1 MKIKQF
7 VSLILIGAVTA
18 TTLLPLQVK
27 AEDTMD
33 AMPAG
38 EYLEMSDYIF
48 ESPEFLYDYPEDFD
62 EEQLG
67 SVSVNASVTKE
78 NILALMDEYDPDA
91 AFILRY
97 GIDCGDDI
105 TCWWGSG
112 EKIIDEIDTAVHE
125 EFHGY
130 THYAAW
136 SNGHYNAQV
145 IYTGNGEGILT
156 PFTEVFRTSTIAST
170 VPQNLRTFRFGLYF
184 QNEQN
189 NEYLSS
195 DADGAYGLLN
205 EYAAYTRGMTTIMNL
220 QKYMVDNGGEQRFL
234 YNFGNDMQAYAEF
247 KFYILY
253 YLKYAKEH
261 YPAIYQGFI
270 NNENFK
276 KAYNYVEK
284 TGYNQIS
291 KLLSEYGNDRRLDYY
306 KTPYELLTNEVAGDA
321 YKSVIQDLASEG
333 RKIPD
338 SKKNDDVKPEDKKD
352 DSVPN
357 GSGFSDVGKAWYTKA
372 VDYVA
377 KNNIMSGTGGNKFN
391 PEGSCTR
398 SMFVQILYNMEGKP
412 GYDSY
417 NPFSDVAEGKWYSN
431 SVKWAV
437 QNGVTSGK
445 SSSLF
450 GVNDNVDRQSVAQFL
465 MNYAK
470 KRGYDTTAGADLS
483 KYPDNAAISGWARK
497 AVSWAN
503 ANGIISGYGNGNL
516 APNDTCTR
524 AQIAQMIMNF
534 QNIFGR

>member
-7 VSLILIGAVTA
+7 MSFILIGAVTA
-18 TTLLPLQVK
+18 LTVMPLQV
-27 AEDTMD
+27 E
-33 AMPAG
+33 AG
-38 EYLEMSDYIF
+38 EITDEVSKDSSFEISDYIY
-48 ESPEFLYDYPEDFD
+48 ESPEFLYDYPEGFD

-67 SVSVNASVTKE
+67 SVAVNAPVTKE
-78 NILALMDEYDPDA
+78 NILALMDEYDSDA

-97 GIDCGDDI
+97 GIDCGSDI
-105 TCWWGSG
+105 TSWWGSG
-112 EKIIDEIDTAVHE
+112 EKIIDGIDTAVHE

-136 SNGHYNAQV
+136 KNGYYNAQV
-145 IYTGNGEGILT
+145 IYTGDGQGIIT
-156 PFTEVFRTSTIAST
+156 PFTDVFRTSSIAST
-170 VPQNLRTFRFGLYF
+170 VPQELRTFRFGTYF
-184 QNEQN
+184 QNDN
-189 NEYLSS
+189 NMEALSS
-195 DADGAYGLLN
+195 DKDGAYGLLN
-205 EYAAYTRGMTTIMNL
+205 EYAAYTRGMTTTLNL
-220 QKYMVDNGGEQRFL
+220 KNYMLTNGGEQRFL
-234 YNFGNDMQAYAEF
+234 VNCGNDMQAYAEF

-253 YLKYAKEH
+253 YLKYAKDH
-261 YPAIYQGFI
+261 YPDIYQGFI

-291 KLLSEYGNDRRLDYY
+291 KLLAEYGNDRRLEFY
-306 KTPYELLTNEVAGDA
+306 KTPYELLTNEVAKDA
-321 YKSVIQDLASEG
+321 YKPIIQDLASEG
-333 RKIPD
+333 RSVPE
-338 SKKNDDVKPEDKKD
+338 SKKPDDNKPDGKKD
-352 DSVPN
+352 DSASH

-377 KNNIMSGTGGNKFN
+377 KNNIMSGTGDNKFN

-412 GYDSY
+412 GYDSF
-417 NPFSDVAEGKWYSN
+417 NPFSDVAEGKWYSS

-445 SSSLF
+445 SSNLF

-465 MNYAK
+465 MNYAN
-470 KRGYDTTAGADLS
+470 KRGYDTTARADLS
-483 KYPDNAAISGWARK
+483 KYPDNAAISGWARN